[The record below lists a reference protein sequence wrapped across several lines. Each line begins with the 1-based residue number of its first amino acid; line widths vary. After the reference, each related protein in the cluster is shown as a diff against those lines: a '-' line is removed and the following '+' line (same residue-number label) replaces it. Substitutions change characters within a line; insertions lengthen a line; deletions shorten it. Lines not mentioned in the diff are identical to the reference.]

1 MTTFQY
7 ISYGILAFIAL
18 YLIYIVAISLVG
30 LIWSVIKILFLGT
43 LIGLII
49 WFLYKKGFFDSV

>member
-7 ISYGILAFIAL
+7 VSYGILAFIAL

-30 LIWSVIKILFLGT
+30 LIWSVIKILFLGI

>member
-7 ISYGILAFIAL
+7 VSYGILAFIAL

-30 LIWSVIKILFLGT
+30 LIWSVIKILFLGI
-43 LIGLII
+43 LIGVIVR
-49 WFLYKKGFFDSV
+49 FLYKKRFFDSI

>member
-1 MTTFQY
+1 MTTLQY
-7 ISYGILAFIAL
+7 VSYGILAVIAL

-49 WFLYKKGFFDSV
+49 WFLYKQGFFDSV

>member
-7 ISYGILAFIAL
+7 VSYGILAFIAL

-30 LIWSVIKILFLGT
+30 LIWSVIKILFLGI
-43 LIGLII
+43 LIGVIVR
-49 WFLYKKGFFDSV
+49 FLYKKRFFDNI

>member
-7 ISYGILAFIAL
+7 VSYGILAFIAL

-30 LIWSVIKILFLGT
+30 LIWSVIKILFLGI
-43 LIGLII
+43 LIGVIVR
-49 WFLYKKGFFDSV
+49 FLHKKRFFDSI